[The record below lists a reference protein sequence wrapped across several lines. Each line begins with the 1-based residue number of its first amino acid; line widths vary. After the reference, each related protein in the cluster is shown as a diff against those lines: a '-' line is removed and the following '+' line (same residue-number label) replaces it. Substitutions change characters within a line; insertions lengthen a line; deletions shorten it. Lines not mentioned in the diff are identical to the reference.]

1 VLVVEDHAG
10 DRAWLV
16 RTVPAAGYAVET
28 AADGAAALARCEER
42 AYDAITLDLLLPD
55 MSGLQVLHAL
65 RESGPNRNK
74 PVIVVSVLAEEQLV
88 SGFAVQDVLSKPARA
103 DELLQAL
110 QRGGGSVGGRRRVLV
125 DDDDRAALALM
136 KALLTDLGYQPLC
149 ESEAEVALR
158 RVAEENPAAIVL
170 DLVMPRMDGFEFL
183 RRLRETTEGTHL
195 PVLVW
200 TSKDLT
206 ADERV
211 RLARSAQGG
220 LPKPGSAPGAALL
233 HELRAQLERSPRS
246 SQHIHIGST
255 GQVMLVRDQ
264 GG

>member
-1 VLVVEDHAG
+1 
-10 DRAWLV
+10 
-16 RTVPAAGYAVET
+16 
-28 AADGAAALARCEER
+28 
-42 AYDAITLDLLLPD
+42 
-55 MSGLQVLHAL
+55 
-65 RESGPNRNK
+65 
-74 PVIVVSVLAEEQLV
+74 
-88 SGFAVQDVLSKPARA
+88 
-103 DELLQAL
+103 
-110 QRGGGSVGGRRRVLV
+110 
-125 DDDDRAALALM
+125 
-136 KALLTDLGYQPLC
+136 
-149 ESEAEVALR
+149 
-158 RVAEENPAAIVL
+158 
-170 DLVMPRMDGFEFL
+170 MPRMDGFEFL

-211 RLARSAQGG
+211 RLARSAQGL